1 MATIN
6 NVGDTPTRYERDRAL
21 TFRDALAMASLL
33 VFLIVPMGLAF
44 YIVCKW
50 FGVANNMP
58 LREQLHGSIAW
69 LFGATAIFC
78 SSAFAV
84 AGKYLWLAAMSSVLS
99 KADVG
104 PLVAY
109 GLPRRISRLD
119 RTIISRLYQV
129 HEPEREART
138 RPARDDTYVCRLH
151 GIAYGTGAVVTFG
164 RGWLPIMRDDPRLWW
179 LAGFF
184 GGLGLLAI
192 VLEYSVRRKKR
203 DGRS

>member
-1 MATIN
+1 MGTTNDSEDI
-6 NVGDTPTRYERDRAL
+6 PTHYERDRAL
-21 TFRDALAMASLL
+21 TFGDALAMTSSLL
-33 VFLIVPMGLAF
+33 FLLVAMGLAF
-44 YIVCKW
+44 YMVCKW

-58 LREQLHGSIAW
+58 LREQLHGGTAW
-69 LFGATAIFC
+69 LFGATATFC

-99 KADVG
+99 KADIG

-119 RTIISRLYQV
+119 RTIINRLYKVQ
-129 HEPEREART
+129 EPGREART
-138 RPARDDTYVCRLH
+138 RPDRDDTYVCRLH
-151 GIAYGTGAVVTFG
+151 GLAYGTGAVVAFG
-164 RGWLPIMRDDPRLWW
+164 LGWLPIMRDDPRLWW

-184 GGLGLLAI
+184 GGLALLSI
-192 VLEYSVRRKKR
+192 VLEYSVRRKNR